1 MSKRRQCKPVPP
13 PIVRCGISYDRQP
26 YEPVRPY
33 ENVADISATSAGI
46 ALVHG
51 ILTHYCGHGFYDV
64 DEMLLPI
71 APSMVPPVI
80 IQLKKHFKLRDGR
93 FTFPI
98 GIQAQTDFPRTCVS
112 CNVVGF
118 LETCQVYP
126 CPTILTTSED
136 TNIML
141 IQGGESLTYL
151 FPKIG
156 DSIISVMSEEDQPEI
171 APGGS
176 WDDMNYDM
184 LPPMSNGFFKTFIKY
199 LVAIVCYGDKNYQA
213 RLLSN
218 DFPEEYLH
226 PVFAN

>member
-1 MSKRRQCKPVPP
+1 MDTQT
-13 PIVRCGISYDRQP
+13 IVRCGISYDRQP

-51 ILTHYCGHGFYDV
+51 ILTHFCGHGFYDV

-71 APSMVPPVI
+71 SPSMVNPVI
-80 IQLKKHFKLRDGR
+80 IQLKKHFKPRDGR

-98 GIQAQTDFPRTCVS
+98 GIQAQTDSPRTCVS

-118 LETCQVYP
+118 LDPCQVYP
-126 CPTILTTSED
+126 SPTILTTSED

-141 IQGGESLTYL
+141 IQGGEILTYL

-156 DSIISVMSEEDQPEI
+156 DSIISVMSEEDQSEI

-184 LPPMSNGFFKTFIKY
+184 LPPMSNGFFQMFMKY
-199 LVAIVCYGDKNYQA
+199 LVAIICYGDKKYQA
-213 RLLSN
+213 RHLSN
-218 DFPEEYLH
+218 DFPKEYLH
-226 PVFAN
+226 PVFTEGN